1 MGSRRLRPMT
11 AADLASMPEPC
22 AGCAFWESTL
32 SDLAAPADHTDRR
45 VIKADWAEAVT
56 QRWGYCGVVAC
67 AEDEPIGF
75 LTMAPAM
82 YVPRLGAFATTPVG
96 IDAAVVMSV
105 LVLDEYRGKGIGRQ
119 LIQSAAWPCSSTSSA
134 CCSTMRFR
142 QPCQIAL
149 SARLPKLLLKR
160 LPIPDWGLLAVDQEI
175 GRAETRRRSRPGA
188 DLGEPR
194 LRRRI
199 GQAGPRPDHGNA
211 MGCAQPG
218 SCRRARPCAA
228 RPAFPDG
235 VELFLRDAL
244 PSSRSTPAE
253 SHKASRRSGRSA
265 AARRTAPAKSRRGR
279 SAFSVIGRNS

>member
-96 IDAAVVMSV
+96 FDAAVVMSV

-119 LIQSAAWPCSSTSSA
+119 LIQSAAGLVARRDIRALEAVGSHHAGPSCMLPVDWLEKVG
-134 CCSTMRFR
+134 F
-142 QPCQIAL
+142 QIV
-149 SARLPKLLLKR
+149 RPH
-160 LPIPDWGLLAVDQEI
+160 PI
-175 GRAETRRRSRPGA
+175 T
-188 DLGEPR
+188 PR
-194 LRRRI
+194 LRMDL
-199 GQAGPRPDHGNA
+199 QNA
-211 MGCAQPG
+211 VRWRTDLTAAWNRLTGMVAQP
-218 SCRRARPCAA
+218 
-228 RPAFPDG
+228 
-235 VELFLRDAL
+235 
-244 PSSRSTPAE
+244 STPEPATYANRE
-253 SHKASRRSGRSA
+253 QPT
-265 AARRTAPAKSRRGR
+265 TAPIRP
-279 SAFSVIGRNS
+279 